1 MERKQLEIT
10 RHATPEARVVS
21 CEDFT
26 WLIWLTCL
34 LLLVTVDLFSNP
46 PR

>member
-1 MERKQLEIT
+1 M
-10 RHATPEARVVS
+10 S
-21 CEDFT
+21 CEDIS
-26 WLIWLTCL
+26 WAVWLTCL

>member
-1 MERKQLEIT
+1 M
-10 RHATPEARVVS
+10 S
-21 CEDFT
+21 CEDVT
-26 WLIWLTCL
+26 WLVWLTCL

>member
-1 MERKQLEIT
+1 M
-10 RHATPEARVVS
+10 S
-21 CEDFT
+21 CEDVSWFV
-26 WLIWLTCL
+26 WLTCL